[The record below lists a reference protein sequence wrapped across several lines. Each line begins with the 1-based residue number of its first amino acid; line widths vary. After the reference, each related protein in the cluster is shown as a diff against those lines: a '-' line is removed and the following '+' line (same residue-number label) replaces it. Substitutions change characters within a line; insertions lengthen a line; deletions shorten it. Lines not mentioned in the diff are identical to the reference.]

1 MNLRK
6 VFISISNKHDLYYRI
21 VLVTISILIITS
33 FLPRQIRFKYDYKL
47 GQPWTHDD
55 LRAPF
60 DFPVFKLQGEL
71 DEERREIQSR
81 TPLVYRRDLSMAD
94 KSVRFFQDGLG
105 KELQKYSTGGEVLI
119 RKIYSRGIF
128 DASRRPAPEPGK
140 DVFILE
146 NGTWHHSERSM
157 HFSQEQ
163 LAGFIKA
170 ELGGIDEHDKRTLES
185 HLMASIQPDLIFEP
199 VLTRGYLKEQLSQ
212 QSPMKGEVSE
222 GTVII
227 RRGQVVSAT
236 EYKQLESLRRA
247 FRGEDAMENALPW
260 LYLGYLLL
268 VIVAVSVLLT
278 FLWLLRKDILLDS
291 RKITLLFLMI
301 VVTSAVFTVLLA
313 SNRVNMLM
321 VPLCILPLVTRAFFD
336 TRTALFT
343 HVLSML
349 ILGTVA
355 PGGFDFVYMQIVAGM
370 VAIFSIVNMR
380 KRSQLFIAVSLIFI
394 AYFVSYIGLSLLNEG
409 DFTKINSAHIVWIV
423 VNCLLTL
430 LSYPLIFF
438 IEKSFRVTSD
448 FTLMELT
455 DFNSEL
461 LRELALKAPGT
472 FQHSL
477 QVANLAESAI
487 YKIGGN
493 SLLVRVGALYHDIG
507 KMDIPMYFIE
517 NQSTQVNP
525 HDELSFDESASIII
539 SHVIRG
545 IEKAKKHKLP
555 DMVIDFIR
563 THHGTMMVQYFYNSF
578 VKSFPDQI
586 PNEDDFRYPGPRP
599 FSKETAV
606 LMMADSVEAAARSLP
621 SHDQD
626 SLDRLVEKIINHQ
639 IESGQFEN
647 CDITYREIASIKKI
661 FKKMLTSIYHV
672 RVAYP
677 TFN

>member
-6 VFISISNKHDLYYRI
+6 IFISISNKHDFYYRV
-21 VLVTISILIITS
+21 VLVSISILIITS
-33 FLPRQIRFKYDYKL
+33 FLPQQVRFKYNYKT
-47 GQPWTHDD
+47 GQPWNYED

-60 DFPVFKLQGEL
+60 AFPVFKSNAEL
-71 DEERREIQSR
+71 DAERTKYNQDAPLFYKMDSTVQYAVMAMLKSQLVNLPKEEVDLALKVVASVYDFGVFDEKKHSLPVEGQTINLVQGGALSQS
-81 TPLVYRRDLSMAD
+81 D
-94 KSVRFFQDGLG
+94 
-105 KELQKYSTGGEVLI
+105 
-119 RKIYSRGIF
+119 
-128 DASRRPAPEPGK
+128 
-140 DVFILE
+140 
-146 NGTWHHSERSM
+146 RSM
-157 HFSQEQ
+157 HLSMEQ
-163 LAGFIKA
+163 VQDFVRKELSDKGKAANKDLYNGMLAAIRPNLAFDG
-170 ELGGIDEHDKRTLES
+170 ELTSAYTR
-185 HLMASIQPDLIFEP
+185 DLLRSLSP
-199 VLTRGYLKEQLSQ
+199 VR
-212 QSPMKGEVSE
+212 GEVQE
-222 GTVII
+222 GTIII
-227 RRGQVVSAT
+227 RRGQLVG
-236 EYKQLESLRRA
+236 EREFYQLESLRKV
-247 FRGEDAMENALPW
+247 FQGEATVEAALPW

-268 VIVAVSVLLT
+268 VFTAIAVLVT
-278 FLWLLRKDILLDS
+278 FLWILRRDILFDS
-291 RKITLLFLMI
+291 RKITLLFLLIIMTCI
-301 VVTSAVFTVLLA
+301 IYSVLLA

-321 VPLCILPLVTRAFFD
+321 MPLCILPLITRAFFD

-355 PGGFDFVYMQIVAGM
+355 PGGFNFVYMQVIAGM

-380 KRSQLFIAVSLIFI
+380 KRSQLFLAVSLIFV
-394 AYFVSYIGLSLLNEG
+394 AYMISFVGLSLLNEG
-409 DFTKINSAHIVWIV
+409 AITKINPMQFLWLGI
-423 VNCLLTL
+423 NCLLTL

-461 LRELALKAPGT
+461 LRDLGLKAPGT

-507 KMDIPMYFIE
+507 KMDMPMYFIE
-517 NQSTQVNP
+517 NQSTQINP

-539 SHVIRG
+539 SHVIKG
-545 IEKAKKHKLP
+545 IEKAKKFKLP
-555 DMVIDFIR
+555 DIVIDFIR
-563 THHGTMMVQYFYNSF
+563 THHGTMMVQYFYNNYI
-578 VKSFPDQI
+578 KSFPDQI

-621 SHDQD
+621 IHDQD
-626 SLDRLVEKIINHQ
+626 AIDNLVEKIISKQ

-647 CDITYREIASIKKI
+647 CDITYRDISSIKKI

-677 TFN
+677 S